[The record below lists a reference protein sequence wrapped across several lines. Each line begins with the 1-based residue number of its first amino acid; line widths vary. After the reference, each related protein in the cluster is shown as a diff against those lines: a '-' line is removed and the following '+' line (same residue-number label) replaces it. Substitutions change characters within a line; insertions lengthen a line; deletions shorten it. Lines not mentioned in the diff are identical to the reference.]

1 MAVFLAGLYQ
11 TWLTQGDALLLG
23 IAVAVL
29 GPIGDLFESVVKRDA
44 GTKDTGT
51 LFGAHGGA
59 LDRARR
65 RDLHDRRRLLH
76 VAGRNAALSV

>member
-1 MAVFLAGLYQ
+1 MADPGH
-11 TWLTQGDALLLG
+11 DALVLG

-44 GTKDTGT
+44 GTKDAGT
-51 LFGAHGGA
+51 LFGAHGGV

-65 RDLHDRRRLLH
+65 RAVHARGRLLH
-76 VAGRNAALSV
+76 VARVMPH